1 MEQSAQRPATW
12 GGTAVKTWLNFLF
25 FFLVIYAYYIA
36 KPIRNSLFLE
46 WMGPSNLPYVYLFS
60 AVVTL
65 LGAFLLDL
73 LLTRVAPLYLM
84 PSAMG
89 FFTVAL
95 GAFWWLFQVY
105 DKLGASL
112 SFVLYLFVSF
122 MAVIAVSLF
131 WATCNDTHTDS
142 EGASTY
148 HLIGLGGIVGGL
160 AGSQT
165 TAALA
170 TRIGTENLLLISAF
184 IMMLAIP
191 LPVILLR
198 AWHRQT
204 GTSPNSLVRRHN
216 TLEQW
221 DPRAIGGML
230 RGRYVLAIAAFVFL
244 GTFLASLLDFQY
256 QGIIKGA
263 NMAKDAR
270 TVFFGEIF
278 LWMSLGGVAIHLL
291 VTRPALRFV
300 GPVAGLLPMP
310 IIALFG
316 APALMATPT
325 LDTVRVIGIVYGAFA
340 YSMSQV
346 TRETLY
352 LRVPRETKYR
362 AKFYIDTFVFRF
374 GDAAVSLVLLFSF
387 TAMQL
392 PRSVLLSYEMVTA
405 VFWIALILLFAIKA
419 RLLPWTHREEAARAS
434 TP

>member
-1 MEQSAQRPATW
+1 
-12 GGTAVKTWLNFLF
+12 
-25 FFLVIYAYYIA
+25 
-36 KPIRNSLFLE
+36 
-46 WMGPSNLPYVYLFS
+46 
-60 AVVTL
+60 
-65 LGAFLLDL
+65 
-73 LLTRVAPLYLM
+73 
-84 PSAMG
+84 
-89 FFTVAL
+89 
-95 GAFWWLFQVY
+95 
-105 DKLGASL
+105 
-112 SFVLYLFVSF
+112 
-122 MAVIAVSLF
+122 
-131 WATCNDTHTDS
+131 
-142 EGASTY
+142 
-148 HLIGLGGIVGGL
+148 
-160 AGSQT
+160 
-165 TAALA
+165 
-170 TRIGTENLLLISAF
+170 
-184 IMMLAIP
+184 
-191 LPVILLR
+191 
-198 AWHRQT
+198 
-204 GTSPNSLVRRHN
+204 
-216 TLEQW
+216 
-221 DPRAIGGML
+221 
-230 RGRYVLAIAAFVFL
+230 VFL

-300 GPVAGLLPMP
+300 GPIAGLLPMP